1 MTGAEPSSLGD
12 LGLTLAVSVAALV
25 AVWLP
30 FFRGLRVC
38 LKAAG
43 ATRRVPRSQ
52 LEAGGEG
59 AARQDSLALLMVRVL
74 RTALHEDR
82 DHPREFVLDATK
94 QYVLNE
100 WESHYSQLI
109 SMYSNILPPIG
120 FIGTTGGLL
129 ILFLSMHLSESTLEL
144 GALALALTSSIF
156 ALMAFA
162 ALEAFKIRLYARLLT
177 CVDDVVALMRAS
189 EPSRRRAAAG
199 AAPAAPVT
207 S

>member
-1 MTGAEPSSLGD
+1 MNGDASTLGD
-12 LGLTLAVSVAALV
+12 FGLTVAISAAALL

-38 LKAAG
+38 LKGAA
-43 ATRRVPRSQ
+43 ATRHVPRSQ
-52 LEAGGEG
+52 LEAAANGGGEG
-59 AARQDSLALLMVRVL
+59 EAADSLALLMVRVL
-74 RTALHEDR
+74 GKTLREDR
-82 DHPREFVLDATK
+82 EHPREFVLDATK

-100 WESHYSQLI
+100 WESHYSGLI
-109 SMYSNILPPIG
+109 SMYANILPPIG

-129 ILFLSMHLSESTLEL
+129 VLFVSMHLSAAGLEL

-162 ALEAFKIRLYARLLT
+162 TLEAFKIRLYARLLH
-177 CVDDVVALMRAS
+177 CVDDVTALMRAS
-189 EPSRRRAAAG
+189 EARRSPRSAT
-199 AAPAAPVT
+199 APAA

>member
-1 MTGAEPSSLGD
+1 MTGADTSTLGD
-12 LGLTLAVSVAALV
+12 LTLTLAVSGAALL

-30 FFRGLRVC
+30 FLRGMRVC
-38 LKAAG
+38 LRGVA

-52 LEAGGEG
+52 LEAAVREGGG
-59 AARQDSLALLMVRVL
+59 GGDSLAILMVRVL
-74 RTALHEDR
+74 RKAFREDK

-129 ILFLSMHLSESTLEL
+129 ILFLSMHMSESSLEL

-162 ALEAFKIRLYARLLT
+162 ALEGFKIRLYARLLHCT
-177 CVDDVVALMRAS
+177 DDVVALVRTS
-189 EPSRRRAAAG
+189 EAAPKRRAGAG
-199 AAPAAPVT
+199 AAAAT

>member
-1 MTGAEPSSLGD
+1 MTAVEGHLAD
-12 LGLTLAVSVAALV
+12 LTLTLVVSVASLL

-38 LKAAG
+38 LRG
-43 ATRRVPRSQ
+43 LTATRRVPRSQ
-52 LEAGGEG
+52 LEAADAAGGG
-59 AARQDSLALLMVRVL
+59 RDDSLGLLMMRVL
-74 RTALHEDR
+74 RQAWREDR
-82 DHPREFVLDATK
+82 EHPREFVLDATK

-100 WESHYSQLI
+100 WESHYAGLI

-129 ILFLSMHLSESTLEL
+129 VLFVSMHLSESSLEL

-162 ALEAFKIRLYARLLT
+162 ALEALKIRLYARLLA
-177 CVDDVVALMRAS
+177 CIDDVVVLVRSAEA
-189 EPSRRRAAAG
+189 SRRRAPAG
-199 AAPAAPVT
+199 APARAAV
-207 S
+207 

>member
-1 MTGAEPSSLGD
+1 MNEAASTFGD
-12 LGLTLAVSVAALV
+12 LGLTMAVSAAALL

-30 FFRGLRVC
+30 FFRGMRVC
-38 LKAAG
+38 LRGVG

-52 LEAGGEG
+52 LESAGNGSGE
-59 AARQDSLALLMVRVL
+59 RTNSLALLMVGVL
-74 RTALHEDR
+74 RKALREDQ

-100 WESHYSQLI
+100 WESHYSALI

-129 ILFLSMHLSESTLEL
+129 ILFLSMHLSQSSLEL

-162 ALEAFKIRLYARLLT
+162 ALEAFKIRLYSRLLN
-177 CVDDVVALMRAS
+177 CFDDVAELVHKAEAT
-189 EPSRRRAAAG
+189 RRRAPARAAQ
-199 AAPAAPVT
+199 AA
-207 S
+207 SS